1 MLQHKYIHGC
11 FKATATQK
19 LFLLQGTRCWLRP
32 TACSEL
38 LAPLP
43 SSAHTCTPA
52 PTHLQAAQGEQ
63 RAGLH
68 LPTVTP
74 QQEMVAALR
83 KRVVQP
89 PRTSLSSGFAI
100 CSLRRV
106 QMYLSFTARQSSMGP
121 VFRDTKQSQSQREA
135 LQALSILA
143 RRSTPSQT
151 SPLLLTARMETGSQD
166 SLQVVSP
173 VAGMAISYFF
183 SSGFCCAVAT
193 VGGLRAVSYFQA
205 SKTLRQ

>member
-74 QQEMVAALR
+74 PARNGGSSQEKGGPTSPHQFVQWVCNLQPTACPNVLELHSKAILHGTGLQRHQAVTVAAGVTASTQHPC
-83 KRVVQP
+83 KEKHSIANKP
-89 PRTSLSSGFAI
+89 SLFNS
-100 CSLRRV
+100 
-106 QMYLSFTARQSSMGP
+106 
-121 VFRDTKQSQSQREA
+121 
-135 LQALSILA
+135 
-143 RRSTPSQT
+143 
-151 SPLLLTARMETGSQD
+151 
-166 SLQVVSP
+166 
-173 VAGMAISYFF
+173 
-183 SSGFCCAVAT
+183 
-193 VGGLRAVSYFQA
+193 
-205 SKTLRQ
+205 